1 MDVPVT
7 MPQLGESVT
16 EGTVTRWL
24 KGVGE
29 SVEADEPLLE
39 VSTDKVDTEIPSPAS
54 GILQSI
60 LVQEDETVDTGT
72 QLATITESAPAAAPP
87 AAPPPLAP
95 VAQPIAATPQP
106 VASVPHP
113 VAPARTHA
121 GVAHRGRTGSGGYV
135 TPFVRTLAR
144 EHGVDLAS
152 LRPSRTGDRIRRNDV
167 LAAARP
173 APQAPLAPVP
183 QTAATPPVPQTA
195 VGSPVPQVAVAPPI
209 PQVAVTQ
216 PVSQGARA
224 GAVAEMGAARRA
236 FAAGALESLR
246 TSAHLTTV
254 VEVDVTETVRACE
267 AAAASFRAR
276 EGVELTLRPFLA
288 LAALSAL
295 KAHPL
300 LGARVDLDRKVI
312 VHPDGTHLA
321 VTVDMPGGPVAPV
334 VRDAGHLNLAGLA
347 RALDDLGERARTGRL
362 VPDDLGGATFT
373 LDDRSAEGALFGT
386 AVIAQPQVAVLGAG
400 AVTRRPVAVA
410 HPELGE
416 VVAVRSMLYLALT
429 YDHRLIDGADA
440 ARFLTAVAERLA
452 DGGPT
457 TGPGI

>member
-24 KGVGE
+24 KGAGD

-39 VSTDKVDTEIPSPAS
+39 VSTDKVDTEIPSPAA
-54 GILQSI
+54 GILRSI

-72 QLATITESAPAAAPP
+72 QLATITEAVPAAALP
-87 AAPPPLAP
+87 AVPPPPAP
-95 VAQPIAATPQP
+95 VART
-106 VASVPHP
+106 PHP
-113 VAPARTHA
+113 VAPDRGN
-121 GVAHRGRTGSGGYV
+121 GVAVRSRARSGGYV

-152 LRPSRTGDRIRRNDV
+152 LRPSRSGDRVRRGDV

-173 APQAPLAPVP
+173 PHPPQPPPIAPVP
-183 QTAATPPVPQTA
+183 QA
-195 VGSPVPQVAVAPPI
+195 VRG
-209 PQVAVTQ
+209 
-216 PVSQGARA
+216 
-224 GAVAEMGAARRA
+224 GAVVGIGPARRA
-236 FAAGALESLR
+236 FAASALESLR

-254 VEVDVTETVRACE
+254 VEADVTETVRSCE

-295 KAHPL
+295 RAHPI
-300 LGARVDLDRKVI
+300 LGARVDLDRKEI

-321 VTVDMPGGPVAPV
+321 VPVDTPDGPVAPV
-334 VRDAGHLNLAGLA
+334 IRDAGRLNLAGLA
-347 RALDDLGERARTGRL
+347 RALDDLHDRARTGRL
-362 VPDDLGGATFT
+362 APEELSGATFT
-373 LDDRSAEGALFGT
+373 LDDRSAEGALFAT

-410 HPELGE
+410 HPALGE
-416 VVAVRSMLYLALT
+416 VVAVRSMLCLALT

-452 DGGPT
+452 DGGPA
-457 TGPGI
+457 TGPGG